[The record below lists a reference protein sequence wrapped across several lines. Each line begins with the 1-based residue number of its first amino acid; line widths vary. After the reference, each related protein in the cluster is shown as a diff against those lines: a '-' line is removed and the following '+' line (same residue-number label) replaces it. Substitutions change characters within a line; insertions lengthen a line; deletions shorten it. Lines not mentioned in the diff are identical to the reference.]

1 MSLRPLLLGHRG
13 ARAIKTVP
21 ENTIPSF
28 DLALTHGCDGFEF
41 DVRLTADGQAI
52 VCHDPEVRGI
62 EVARAKAQQLA
73 GMPTLEEVLIRYQES
88 AFLNIEIKVAKL
100 EKIVPK
106 LLRDHPPRGGF
117 VVSSFF
123 PEVLCALHLQSVTLP
138 LGLICE
144 THAQLDFW
152 RPLPAD
158 YVFPHYKLVR
168 PQLIR
173 EIQQTGGQVFVW
185 TVNNPADM
193 RCFVEWGVGGVLSDD
208 TELLVRTL
216 RPGVAGRLEE
226 KVQ

>member
-1 MSLRPLLLGHRG
+1 M
-13 ARAIKTVP
+13 
-21 ENTIPSF
+21 
-28 DLALTHGCDGFEF
+28 
-41 DVRLTADGQAI
+41 
-52 VCHDPEVRGI
+52 
-62 EVARAKAQQLA
+62 
-73 GMPTLEEVLIRYQES
+73 
-88 AFLNIEIKVAKL
+88 
-100 EKIVPK
+100 
-106 LLRDHPPRGGF
+106 
-117 VVSSFF
+117 
-123 PEVLCALHLQSVTLP
+123 P

-193 RCFVEWGVGGVLSDD
+193 RRFVEWGVDGILSDD

-216 RPGVAGRLEE
+216 RPEVGTPGE
-226 KVQ
+226 KGALISD